1 MINRSPSLRRIA
13 SLPGS
18 SNSRGIPDGLVATV
32 PEEPDPSL
40 GFHGASRHM
49 PQHLVRSIASVV
61 KRSLWPKF
69 SGKHKP
75 TYELA
80 KSTPDQVFGA
90 ASRFGS

>member
-1 MINRSPSLRRIA
+1 
-13 SLPGS
+13 
-18 SNSRGIPDGLVATV
+18 
-32 PEEPDPSL
+32 
-40 GFHGASRHM
+40 
-49 PQHLVRSIASVV
+49 VRSIASVV

-90 ASRFGS
+90 TSRFGS